1 MLSVSLA
8 RLAAI
13 ETALTQGADVSRDV
27 IGLDLS
33 QTHIWHLGVRIEQER
48 HQARFAEIRPISDF
62 SKGRRIRVSMA
73 LVSGNDV
80 ARCAPPHRYPF
91 AVGGVGGEDGRCD
104 DRGKNPRAAA
114 PGATL

>member
-1 MLSVSLA
+1 V
-8 RLAAI
+8 AI

-27 IGLDLS
+27 IGLDPS
-33 QTHIWHLGVRIEQER
+33 QTHIRHLGVRIEQER
-48 HQARFAEIRPISDF
+48 HQARFTEIRSIGDCLER
-62 SKGRRIRVSMA
+62 RRIRVSMA
-73 LVSGNDV
+73 LVGSDDM

>member
-1 MLSVSLA
+1 V
-8 RLAAI
+8 AI

-27 IGLDLS
+27 IGLDPS
-33 QTHIWHLGVRIEQER
+33 QTHIRHLGVRIEQER
-48 HQARFAEIRPISDF
+48 HQARFTEIRPISDF

>member
-1 MLSVSLA
+1 
-8 RLAAI
+8 
-13 ETALTQGADVSRDV
+13 
-27 IGLDLS
+27 
-33 QTHIWHLGVRIEQER
+33 
-48 HQARFAEIRPISDF
+48 
-62 SKGRRIRVSMA
+62 MA